1 MLGNRVC
8 VLGGGPLGLV
18 ATKNLA
24 EQGMHV
30 TTFEKGSKVGGI
42 WTIRDGQ
49 LSVLPTTTKNTSKQ
63 VSSFTDLRYPKDAK
77 THPSAKQVE
86 TYLDNYA
93 DTFDILKHF
102 RFDTEV
108 VAIRRDEH
116 NTAWVVTT
124 KSTKGSN
131 GATEVHHFD
140 RVVVASGLLSVAK
153 MPRFQGSERFQ
164 GDLMH
169 SREFK
174 DPSKYEG
181 KRVIVV
187 GVGATGVDI
196 ASFIVKAKAKQVYL
210 SHRAQMLL
218 LPRMVAGKAFDHNM
232 SRRLGLIM
240 RRLMAWIPG
249 HILKFMANPMVAARQ
264 AAYPWLSDH
273 PSFNAPR
280 KMDGLPYRV
289 PMFSDD
295 LAYNI
300 RQGAVQTTQGIE
312 EITGPRSVRMTDGTE
327 LDDIDAIVVCS
338 GYTYDLSFLQGPGNP
353 CDPALAPDGF
363 KAHRAAK
370 YYDPDYPFARLYQG
384 ILSEQYPDSLAIL
397 GHMLIMKPPFVVAD
411 LATMAIASLWSG
423 SYPGGMPSK
432 AAMRADIDKQYDFVV
447 KMCANGPIHYPG
459 FRMSLGEATYKWLNT
474 VAGTGVLERIG
485 NWGPAAFRLWWQDRK
500 FYNLLMDG
508 IDCPATYRLFDT
520 PYGRKSWKGAKQAIL
535 DANEEV
541 RAMGEQWKKEEADK
555 KSK

>member
-1 MLGNRVC
+1 MLVPEMCGN
-8 VLGGGPLGLV
+8 LGSIWGDGVSALGSTADQNMIFQIGVEL
-18 ATKNLA
+18 
-24 EQGMHV
+24 
-30 TTFEKGSKVGGI
+30 
-42 WTIRDGQ
+42 Q

-63 VSSFTDLRYPKDAK
+63 VSSFTDLRYPKEAK

-86 TYLDNYA
+86 NYLDSYA
-93 DTFDILKHF
+93 DTFDVLKHF

-108 VAIRRDEH
+108 VAVQRDEH
-116 NTAWVVTT
+116 NGAWMVTT
-124 KSTKGSN
+124 KSTKEGSN
-131 GATEVHHFD
+131 GATEVHRFD
-140 RVVVASGLLSVAK
+140 RVVVASGMLNVAK
-153 MPRFQGSERFQ
+153 MPKFQGSEQFE

-169 SREFK
+169 AREFK

-196 ASFIVKAKAKQVYL
+196 ASFIVKAKAKQVFL

-218 LPRMVAGKAFDHNM
+218 LPRMVSGKAFDHSM
-232 SRRLGLIM
+232 SRRMGTIM
-240 RRLMAWIPG
+240 RCLMAWIPG
-249 HILKFMANPMVAARQ
+249 PIMKFIATPMIAARK
-264 AAYPWLSDH
+264 AAYPWLNDH

-280 KMDGLPYRV
+280 KIDCLPYRV

-295 LAYNI
+295 LADNI
-300 RQGAVQTTQGIE
+300 RQGTVQTTQGIA

-363 KAHRAAK
+363 RAHRAAK
-370 YYDPDYPFARLYQG
+370 YYDPDYPFARLYHG
-384 ILSEQYPDSLAIL
+384 ILSEQYPDSLAII

-411 LATMAIASLWSG
+411 LEAMAIASL
-423 SYPGGMPSK
+423 
-432 AAMRADIDKQYDFVV
+432 QYDFIV

-459 FRMSLGEATYKWLNT
+459 FCFSLEQATYNWLNT
-474 VAGTGVLERIG
+474 VGGTGAMVAG
-485 NWGPAAFRLWWQDRK
+485 CK

-541 RAMGEQWKKEEADK
+541 RVMGEQWKKEEANK
-555 KSK
+555 KLKSS